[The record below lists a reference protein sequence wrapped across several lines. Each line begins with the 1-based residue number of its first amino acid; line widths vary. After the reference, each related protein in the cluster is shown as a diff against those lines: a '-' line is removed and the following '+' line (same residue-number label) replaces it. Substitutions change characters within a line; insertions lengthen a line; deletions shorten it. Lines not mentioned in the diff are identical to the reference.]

1 MCNSCKQN
9 EIDKIVKHLETLEYE
24 EVKLL
29 RLNLVDAINKKEEEV
44 THYNGG
50 TF

>member
-1 MCNSCKQN
+1 MCKSCKQN
-9 EIDKIVKHLETLEYE
+9 EIEKIVEHLKTLEYK

-29 RLNLVDAINKKEEEV
+29 RLNLVDAINKKEEN
-44 THYNGG
+44 HIDGG

>member
-1 MCNSCKQN
+1 MCNPCKQN
-9 EIDKIVKHLETLEYE
+9 EIEKIVEHLKTLEYE

-29 RLNLVDAINKKEEEV
+29 RLNLVDAINKKEEEI
-44 THYNGG
+44 HINGG